1 MCLCLFLLTPLA
13 RSYYAPIR
21 EVVNDMRFG
30 WQNKIGLVASKVG
43 ASIVFTIP
51 RIVNPIRVFTIHY
64 MKSYGEKWAGSAAK
78 FDLEALIQDTA
89 ASSYQFASSFT
100 KSFTLSG

>member
-1 MCLCLFLLTPLA
+1 
-13 RSYYAPIR
+13 
-21 EVVNDMRFG
+21 MRFG